1 MNRPILFLAFTL
13 TACGG
18 SLKYT
23 VDDNTVAS
31 CSNEERAPI
40 NAIRDERNRADDEL
54 RSAKSMEQ
62 SAESELSLAEN
73 EYKSAKLAKDSAKV
87 SRQAAEQSGDFNRK
101 NKAERDYAAADKA
114 QDAGDAKVTWLEKK
128 VKYAKLSREAA
139 EAHVAQVN
147 ARIELE
153 KARLCQTKGIRP
165 SEKFD
170 IMNYQQQ
177 STETEQKF
185 NDARRKADDKKA
197 DVDDRERRYMTA
209 KQAADTAKA
218 NAGGS

>member
-1 MNRPILFLAFTL
+1 MNRLVLILAFSL
-13 TACGG
+13 AACGG
-18 SLKYT
+18 SLKYNI
-23 VDDNTVAS
+23 DDNTIAS
-31 CSNEERAPI
+31 ASNEERAPI
-40 NAIRDERNRADDEL
+40 NAIRDERNRTEDEL
-54 RSAKSMEQ
+54 RSAKALQQ
-62 SAESELSLAEN
+62 SAESDLSLAEN

-87 SRQAAEQSGDFNRK
+87 NRQAGEQSGDFNRK

-114 QDAGDAKVTWLEKK
+114 QDAADAKVTWLERKL
-128 VKYAKLSREAA
+128 KYAKLQREAA
-139 EAHVAQVN
+139 EAHMAQVN

-153 KARLCQTKGIRP
+153 KARLCQAKGIRP

-170 IMNYQQQ
+170 VMNYQQQ

-185 NDARRKADDKKA
+185 NEARRKADDKKA